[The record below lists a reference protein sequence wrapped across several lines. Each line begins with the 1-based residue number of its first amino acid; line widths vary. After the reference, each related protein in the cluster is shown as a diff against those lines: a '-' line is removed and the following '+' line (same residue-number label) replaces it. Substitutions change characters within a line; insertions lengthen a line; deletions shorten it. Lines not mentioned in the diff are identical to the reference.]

1 MKTKTK
7 MVMTEQTIY
16 IAEDGKEFFDE
27 DDCLSHERDLL
38 EKGLEFYTWSL
49 SPGKLSNCR
58 YVKATTPE
66 LVDKLMKLVDMEG
79 ITSVGIREPG
89 IYMYQCTS
97 PRQWINISQ
106 AVDIIKGESQ

>member
-7 MVMTEQTIY
+7 MIMTEQTVY

-38 EKGLEFYTWSL
+38 EEELEFYTWSL
-49 SPGKLSNCR
+49 SPGKLSTCR

-66 LVDKLMKLVDMEG
+66 LVDKLMRLVHMER

-89 IYMYQCTS
+89 IYMYQGTS
-97 PRQWINISQ
+97 PRQWINISE
-106 AVDIIKGESQ
+106 VIDIITTEAE